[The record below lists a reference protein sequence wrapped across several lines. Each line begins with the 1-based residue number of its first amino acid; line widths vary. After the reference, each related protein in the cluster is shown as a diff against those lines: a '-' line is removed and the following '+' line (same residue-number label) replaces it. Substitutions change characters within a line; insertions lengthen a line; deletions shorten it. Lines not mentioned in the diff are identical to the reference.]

1 MRSAFTTDQS
11 FYDMDEIK
19 ILLIEDEK
27 KIADT
32 LSKGLKEL
40 NYHVDTAYDG
50 KIGLRLFE
58 SNSYNLIISDINMP
72 GINGYDL
79 CKIIRSRN
87 QHVPI
92 IMLTALST
100 TDDKIEGFDAG
111 ADDYLVKPF
120 EFKELLVR
128 IRALLKRTMNQQ
140 LPSGN
145 ILTVANLELNVDS
158 KEVARDG
165 KSIVLTA
172 KEFQLLEYFMRNRN
186 RVVSR
191 ADIAERV
198 WDLDFDTKTNVIDV
212 YVNFLRNKI
221 DRDFEPKLIHTQV
234 GVGYMLKEKKAR

>member
-1 MRSAFTTDQS
+1 M
-11 FYDMDEIK
+11 EEKK

-32 LSKGLKEL
+32 ISKGLKEL
-40 NYHVDTAYDG
+40 DYHVVTAYDG

-58 SNSYNLIISDINMP
+58 SGGFNLVITDINLP

-79 CKIIRSRN
+79 CKTIRSSN
-87 QHVPI
+87 QHIPI

-120 EFKELLVR
+120 EFRELLVR
-128 IRALLKRTMNQQ
+128 IRALLKRTMHQQ

-145 ILTVANLELNVDS
+145 ILKVSDLELNVDS
-158 KEVARDG
+158 MEVTRG
-165 KSIVLTA
+165 KNPIILTA

-186 RVVSR
+186 RVISR

-212 YVNFLRNKI
+212 YVNFLRKKI
-221 DRDFEPKLIHTQV
+221 DKDFEPKLIHTQV
-234 GVGYMLKEKKAR
+234 GMGYIMKEK